1 MTERGELI
9 SLLESLSEEKFR
21 VFNEKIVHTSKYR
34 VIGVRMPDLKAIAK
48 EHKADYK
55 EIFELPYDSF
65 EEIIIKGAAVGF
77 ADVPLCEKEPYI
89 IRYAE
94 MIDNWAECDC
104 FCSCIKVKKSEEDDL
119 LRLAERLMYRKE
131 EFVSRVGTVLMF
143 SKFSDEP
150 TVRKALAIY
159 DRLPSGEYY
168 RDMAG
173 GGGGI
178 SVYCVRYPQL
188 IAEYL
193 EHSPISIAVKLA
205 AAQKIRDSRR
215 ISDEVKRRVTDTVNA
230 QR

>member
-48 EHKADYK
+48 GHKADYK

-119 LRLAERLMYRKE
+119 LRLAEGLMYRN
-131 EFVSRVGTVLMF
+131 SSYVLEIF
-143 SKFSDEP
+143 
-150 TVRKALAIY
+150 R
-159 DRLPSGEYY
+159 
-168 RDMAG
+168 
-173 GGGGI
+173 
-178 SVYCVRYPQL
+178 
-188 IAEYL
+188 
-193 EHSPISIAVKLA
+193 
-205 AAQKIRDSRR
+205 
-215 ISDEVKRRVTDTVNA
+215 
-230 QR
+230 

>member
-1 MTERGELI
+1 MHVKN
-9 SLLESLSEEKFR
+9 S
-21 VFNEKIVHTSKYR
+21 
-34 VIGVRMPDLKAIAK
+34 
-48 EHKADYK
+48 
-55 EIFELPYDSF
+55 DSACQ
-65 EEIIIKGAAVGF
+65 ITF
-77 ADVPLCEKEPYI
+77 ADAPLCEKEPYI

-94 MIDNWAECDC
+94 MIDNWVECDC

-119 LRLAERLMYRKE
+119 LRLAEGLMYRKE

-168 RDMAG
+168 RDMAVAW
-173 GGGGI
+173 GI

-188 IAEYL
+188 IVKYL

>member
-1 MTERGELI
+1 MIEREKL
-9 SLLESLSEEKFR
+9 LVELESLSEEKFR
-21 VFNEKIVHTSKYR
+21 IFNEKIVHTSKYR

-48 EHKADYK
+48 KHRADYK
-55 EIFELPYDSF
+55 EIFE
-65 EEIIIKGAAVGF
+65 
-77 ADVPLCEKEPYI
+77 EPYI

-104 FCSCIKVKKSEEDDL
+104 FCSCIKVKKSEADAL
-119 LRLAERLMYRKE
+119 LRLAERLIYRKE

-168 RDMAG
+168 RDMAVAW
-173 GGGGI
+173 GI
-178 SVYCVRYPQL
+178 SVYCVKYPQL

>member
-48 EHKADYK
+48 GHKADYK

-77 ADVPLCEKEPYI
+77 ADAPLCEKEPYI

-119 LRLAERLMYRKE
+119 LRLAEGLMYRKE

-168 RDMAG
+168 W
-173 GGGGI
+173 GI

-215 ISDEVKRRVTDTVNA
+215 ISDEVKRRVTDTVNL

>member
-1 MTERGELI
+1 MIEREKL
-9 SLLESLSEEKFR
+9 LVELESLSEEKFR
-21 VFNEKIVHTSKYR
+21 IFNEKIVHTSKFR

-48 EHKADYK
+48 EHRADYK

-94 MIDNWAECDC
+94 
-104 FCSCIKVKKSEEDDL
+104 VKKSEADDL
-119 LRLAERLMYRKE
+119 LRLAEGLMYRKE

-150 TVRKALAIY
+150 TVRKALTIY

-168 RDMAG
+168 RDMAVAW
-173 GGGGI
+173 GI

-188 IAEYL
+188 IVKYL

>member
-1 MTERGELI
+1 MIEREKLLI
-9 SLLESLSEEKFR
+9 ELESLSEEKFR
-21 VFNEKIVHTSKYR
+21 IFNEKIV
-34 VIGVRMPDLKAIAK
+34 AK
-48 EHKADYK
+48 EHRADYK

-119 LRLAERLMYRKE
+119 LRLAEGLMYRKE

-159 DRLPSGEYY
+159 DRLPSGEDY
-168 RDMAG
+168 RDMAVAW
-173 GGGGI
+173 GI
-178 SVYCVRYPQL
+178 SVYCVKYPQL
-188 IAEYL
+188 IVKYL

-215 ISDEVKRRVTDTVNA
+215 ISDEVKHRVTDTVNA

>member
-48 EHKADYK
+48 GHKADYK

-77 ADVPLCEKEPYI
+77 ADAPLCEKEPYI

-104 FCSCIKVKKSEEDDL
+104 LCSCIKVKKSEEDDL
-119 LRLAERLMYRKE
+119 LRLAEGLMYRKE

-168 RDMAG
+168 RDMAVAW
-173 GGGGI
+173 GI

-215 ISDEVKRRVTDTVNA
+215 ISDEVKRRVTDTVNL

>member
-77 ADVPLCEKEPYI
+77 ADAPLCEKEPYI

-104 FCSCIKVKKSEEDDL
+104 FCSCIKVKKSEEDEEE
-119 LRLAERLMYRKE
+119 LAVVSDKLDIHNDFLFVMV
-131 EFVSRVGTVLMF
+131 FVS
-143 SKFSDEP
+143 
-150 TVRKALAIY
+150 
-159 DRLPSGEYY
+159 
-168 RDMAG
+168 
-173 GGGGI
+173 
-178 SVYCVRYPQL
+178 PQSNTGF
-188 IAEYL
+188 
-193 EHSPISIAVKLA
+193 H
-205 AAQKIRDSRR
+205 
-215 ISDEVKRRVTDTVNA
+215 
-230 QR
+230 

>member
-1 MTERGELI
+1 MIEREKL
-9 SLLESLSEEKFR
+9 LVELESLSEEKFR

-48 EHKADYK
+48 EHRADYK

-77 ADVPLCEKEPYI
+77 ADAPLCEKEPYI

-119 LRLAERLMYRKE
+119 LRLAEGLMYRK
-131 EFVSRVGTVLMF
+131 V
-143 SKFSDEP
+143 SDEP

-159 DRLPSGEYY
+159 DRLPGGEYY
-168 RDMAG
+168 RDMAVAW
-173 GGGGI
+173 GI

-188 IAEYL
+188 IVKYL

>member
-1 MTERGELI
+1 MIEREKL
-9 SLLESLSEEKFR
+9 LVELESLSEEKFR
-21 VFNEKIVHTSKYR
+21 IFNEKIVHTSKYR

-48 EHKADYK
+48 KHRADYK

-77 ADVPLCEKEPYI
+77 ADAPLCEKEPYI

-104 FCSCIKVKKSEEDDL
+104 FCSCIKVKKSEADDL

-143 SKFSDEP
+143 SKFFDEP

-159 DRLPSGEYY
+159 DRLPGGEYY
-168 RDMAG
+168 RDMAVAW
-173 GGGGI
+173 GI
-178 SVYCVRYPQL
+178 SVYCVKYPQL

>member
-1 MTERGELI
+1 MIEREKL
-9 SLLESLSEEKFR
+9 LVELESLSEEKFR

-48 EHKADYK
+48 EHRADYK

-77 ADVPLCEKEPYI
+77 ADAPLCEKEPYI

-94 MIDNWAECDC
+94 MIDNWVECDC

-119 LRLAERLMYRKE
+119 LRL
-131 EFVSRVGTVLMF
+131 GTVLMF

-168 RDMAG
+168 RDMAVAW
-173 GGGGI
+173 GI

-188 IAEYL
+188 IVKYL